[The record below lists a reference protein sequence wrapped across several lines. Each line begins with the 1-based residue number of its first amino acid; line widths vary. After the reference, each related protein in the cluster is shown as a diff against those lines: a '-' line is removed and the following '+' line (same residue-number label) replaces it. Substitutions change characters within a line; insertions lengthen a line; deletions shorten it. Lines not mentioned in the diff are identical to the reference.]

1 MSLWVCTRCHL
12 FVFVIHTNMFIVI
25 MKNVLLSTTDHC
37 NSYILLC
44 EVIAITTVTL
54 IELKCCYDIS
64 LVHGNKQHCYCDNT
78 VYYYETIYFV
88 TITKF
93 NDVIVTFCELSY
105 PMHQCDNKFLLL
117 WQIIFYSVVCSKWM
131 ISSSEHNN
139 VSRLSG
145 PSTLSVINCCVSE
158 SDNTVELY

>member
-64 LVHGNKQHCYCDNT
+64 LVHGNKQHCYCDNSILLWW
-78 VYYYETIYFV
+78 TIYFV

-117 WQIIFYSVVCSKWM
+117 WQIIFYSVQDLIRYWQVEMKPSD
-131 ISSSEHNN
+131 IVQEHHLLKRFCM
-139 VSRLSG
+139 SWH
-145 PSTLSVINCCVSE
+145 
-158 SDNTVELY
+158 

>member
-64 LVHGNKQHCYCDNT
+64 LVHGNKQHCYCDNSILLWW
-78 VYYYETIYFV
+78 TIYFV

-105 PMHQCDNKFLLL
+105 PMHQCDNNFLLL
-117 WQIIFYSVVCSKWM
+117 WQIIFYSASLCWNHLLAFWVSKL
-131 ISSSEHNN
+131 IVIIIIHN
-139 VSRLSG
+139 VRWQ
-145 PSTLSVINCCVSE
+145 
-158 SDNTVELY
+158 